1 MAKWNWFELNILF
14 PLEISEFFSK
24 VWKKLFSAHTFYL
37 FLFWKKNQIFNDFDV
52 FELNSL
58 FFRVVVIWP
67 FECTTSHRVS
77 VKTEN
82 QCLSFDTNF
91 LRIEPQERLLWP
103 LGKVDLFI
111 PPLKCSFLSWVPK
124 LSLCQR
130 NTKMARIRRILM
142 IRPLL
147 LFDENMQTT

>member
-1 MAKWNWFELNILF
+1 MKLVWTQYPLPPGNKWIFLKSVEKI
-14 PLEISEFFSK
+14 
-24 VWKKLFSAHTFYL
+24 VFSAY
-37 FLFWKKNQIFNDFDV
+37 FLFIYFLKKSQIFNDFDV